1 MRSFVGLD
9 LGTSGIRAAET
20 RLGRDGTREVTHI
33 ASIDLPHDAVRH
45 GVIED
50 AATVTRALKSLWRQG
65 RFTSRRVAFAL
76 SDSGVLTRQVDLPW
90 MPPEDFAAALRY
102 QVGDALPVDLTTVE
116 LGYHLLEEVDRTDDL
131 GNPAPLNR
139 ILVVAANREAIEAQ
153 ARVLRRANL
162 EPVQADS
169 SAFALI
175 RAACAGTL
183 PGDDAVHAIADIGA
197 DQLSVVI
204 HQGGQP
210 RFIRTIANLGGD
222 TATSALADRLDV
234 DWESAEDLKRATG
247 LNGPAPVVA
256 PVAESSVFGSVDV
269 SAVPDPRVLATIGVL
284 NPWAST
290 VVNEVRNSLDYYQA
304 SGSGR
309 EISTL
314 SVTGRTLLLDGV
326 MDRIA
331 TQIPLPV
338 TTMAPLAGLV
348 PARRVARRE
357 PVDSRMSVAL
367 GMAMAVTP

>member
-20 RLGRDGTREVTHI
+20 RLRRDGTREVTHI

-45 GVIED
+45 GVVED
-50 AATVTRALKSLWRQG
+50 AATVARALKSLWRQG

-76 SDSGVLTRQVDLPW
+76 SDSGVLTRQIDLPW

-102 QVGDALPVDLTTVE
+102 QVGDALPVDLNTVE

-153 ARVLRRANL
+153 ARVLRRASL

-175 RAACAGTL
+175 RAACAGSL
-183 PGDDAVHAIADIGA
+183 PVDDSVHAIADIGA
-197 DQLSVVI
+197 DQLSVVL

-222 TATSALADRLDV
+222 TATAALADRLDV
-234 DWESAEDLKRATG
+234 DWERAEALKRATG

-256 PVAESSVFGSVDV
+256 PVAESSVFGSTDV
-269 SAVPDPRVLATIGVL
+269 AAVPDPRVLATIGVL

-309 EISTL
+309 EIATL
-314 SVTGRTLLLDGV
+314 SVTGRTMLLDGV

-338 TTMAPLAGLV
+338 TIMAPLAGLV